1 MHIHSA
7 VPGLVPGRGPRA
19 APRWITIVVGALL
32 FGALVGACSGSS
44 AAPRREADREG
55 REATVGGEERTAEIT
70 DAEHTEITDAEITA
84 ADTGDEPSAEEEA
97 SVEPEVV
104 APSAARTVRLG
115 ASGDLLA
122 HIRVVSAA
130 RGHGGFEHVLGPLR
144 DAIRPD
150 EIAFLNLETPLSE
163 ERPVLS
169 GSPPILGAPP
179 EVANVLAAIGVD
191 VVSLANNHA
200 WDQYSIG
207 AGRTLEALASANVV
221 AIGAGPDLDAAFA
234 PRIVLTEDGT
244 RVAFVGVTERVNGGP
259 GPLGPSTLIARWADD
274 APILAAVERART
286 EADLVVVSVHWSHD
300 FRMLPFGAQREHARL
315 LVEHG
320 ADVILGHGPHVL
332 QEVERLPSPRGEA
345 VCAYSLGNLVSNQ
358 GFRYVL
364 GRHGAR
370 GANPA
375 IWMPEARDGA
385 WLRVTATLEGGRIAI
400 APVTAVPLFTYNN
413 YFARERERGV
423 VEDIRIQLLRDVADE
438 DLRAAR
444 MRVIAETLGPHVTL
458 E

>member
-1 MHIHSA
+1 MIAHRA
-7 VPGLVPGRGPRA
+7 VKRA
-19 APRWITIVVGALL
+19 APSQLQVCAWILASLVASCGGAPARPESARPESARPESARPESEARPIVEDVSLEEPIAETGTPSIA
-32 FGALVGACSGSS
+32 GEPARET
-44 AAPRREADREG
+44 APE
-55 REATVGGEERTAEIT
+55 
-70 DAEHTEITDAEITA
+70 
-84 ADTGDEPSAEEEA
+84 TGPR
-97 SVEPEVV
+97 VV
-104 APSAARTVRLG
+104 RIG

-122 HIRVVSAA
+122 HIRVLTSA
-130 RGHGGFEHVLGPLR
+130 REHGGFEHVLGALR
-144 DAIRPD
+144 EAIDPR

-179 EVANVLAAIGVD
+179 EVANVLSSVGID
-191 VVSLANNHA
+191 VVSVANNHA

-207 AGRTLEALASANVV
+207 AGRTLEALAAANVV
-221 AIGAGPDLDAAFA
+221 ALGAGPDLPTAFA
-234 PRIVLTEDGT
+234 PRFVITPEGT
-244 RVAFVGVTERVNGGP
+244 RVAFVAVTERVNGGP
-259 GPLGPSTLIARWADD
+259 GPLGPSTLIARWAED
-274 APILAAVERART
+274 APVIAAVEAARAA
-286 EADLVVVSVHWSHD
+286 ADLVVVSIHWSHD

-345 VCAYSLGNLVSNQ
+345 VCAYSLGNVVSNQ
-358 GFRYVL
+358 GFRYIL

-375 IWMPEARDGA
+375 TWMPESRDGV
-385 WLRVTATLEGGRIAI
+385 WLRIEASIDEGRVTI
-400 APVTAVPLFTYNN
+400 APVTGVPLFTYNN
-413 YFARERERGV
+413 YFARERDHAV

-438 DLRAAR
+438 ALRAAR
-444 MRVIAETLGPHVTL
+444 LEVIAATLGPHVTL

>member
-1 MHIHSA
+1 M
-7 VPGLVPGRGPRA
+7 
-19 APRWITIVVGALL
+19 
-32 FGALVGACSGSS
+32 
-44 AAPRREADREG
+44 
-55 REATVGGEERTAEIT
+55 
-70 DAEHTEITDAEITA
+70 
-84 ADTGDEPSAEEEA
+84 
-97 SVEPEVV
+97 
-104 APSAARTVRLG
+104 
-115 ASGDLLA
+115 
-122 HIRVVSAA
+122 
-130 RGHGGFEHVLGPLR
+130 
-144 DAIRPD
+144 
-150 EIAFLNLETPLSE
+150 
-163 ERPVLS
+163 
-169 GSPPILGAPP
+169 
-179 EVANVLAAIGVD
+179 
-191 VVSLANNHA
+191 
-200 WDQYSIG
+200 
-207 AGRTLEALASANVV
+207 
-221 AIGAGPDLDAAFA
+221 
-234 PRIVLTEDGT
+234 
-244 RVAFVGVTERVNGGP
+244 
-259 GPLGPSTLIARWADD
+259 
-274 APILAAVERART
+274 
-286 EADLVVVSVHWSHD
+286 
-300 FRMLPFGAQREHARL
+300 
-315 LVEHG
+315 VEHG